1 MAEWTKATVLKTV
14 MGATSSWVRIPLPP
28 PVSGV
33 IKPQTSSKW
42 SGPFFCNAHGLATNF
57 SWAVFFRCATIPPSE
72 NHIRVGYF
80 KGMGIGSR
88 SVKATGRGHRAWL
101 PSRLRGPNLG
111 PWKTRLV
118 LTLPVRFWNSR
129 TGTGGPGQPPERLY
143 PTGTSVTLC
152 AWSAG
157 NTSLPNRSRFWMKR
171 S

>member
-1 MAEWTKATVLKTV
+1 MQPE
-14 MGATSSWVRIPLPP
+14 R
-28 PVSGV
+28 
-33 IKPQTSSKW
+33 
-42 SGPFFCNAHGLATNF
+42 
-57 SWAVFFRCATIPPSE
+57 E
-72 NHIRVGYF
+72 GY
-80 KGMGIGSR
+80 G
-88 SVKATGRGHRAWL
+88 AWL

-111 PWKTRLV
+111 PWKTRLL